1 MVGDGFV
8 VLVADLVGHLAGV
21 DKVFHT
27 ALDGLGALGNLLD
40 ELQVA
45 L

>member
-1 MVGDGFV
+1 MVGDGLL
-8 VLVADLVGHLAGV
+8 VLAANLVGYLAGV
-21 DKVFHT
+21 DQVFHT